1 MKRNFT
7 PIYIGQDTTG
17 AEDIDELERLSQIEQ
32 AEKDARAERITGS
45 ISDLLVTG
53 FGLFKSDSKDS
64 TKAAASGSGTAAAPS
79 VNVTVPGTNINAG
92 MLIVPAAIIG
102 GIMLLTSRRRRR

>member
-7 PIYIGQDTTG
+7 PIYIGQDDTTG
-17 AEDIDELERLSQIEQ
+17 TGATDPLDAEFLKEQ
-32 AEKDARAERITGS
+32 AEKDARAERITSS

-53 FGLFKSDSKDS
+53 FGLFKSDDKDT
-64 TKAAASGSGTAAAPS
+64 TKPAAGSGSAAAPS

-102 GIMLLTSRRRRR
+102 GIMLLTSKRRRR